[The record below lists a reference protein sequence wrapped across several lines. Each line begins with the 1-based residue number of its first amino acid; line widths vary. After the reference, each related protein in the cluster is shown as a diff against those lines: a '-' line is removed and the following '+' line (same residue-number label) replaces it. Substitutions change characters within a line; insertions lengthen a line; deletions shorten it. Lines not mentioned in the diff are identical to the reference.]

1 MSTEAAAPEPKVTYL
16 LCSHA
21 GDYDKT
27 LERVKAAAGKV
38 DYIVVAG
45 PARTELGYFS
55 DAQAANLTLAGAQ
68 VRNLRW
74 GDDLAEYRNQLL
86 NIARKEL
93 KANWVLSLD
102 PDEIPSEAF
111 LHALKGKIIPAL
123 EKQGVN
129 CAGAM
134 CYQDFGR
141 PDFSGDLDKMTEE
154 PNDPQE
160 TTWRPVLFKLIPEAR
175 YTGQGTRSELAPD
188 PAWKMGNL
196 PYAFSYTHRKSALRV
211 MRDTARDLYLSGG
224 GREGVGDLNPMWK
237 ELNKIAAEL
246 NIGDWPLFEQ
256 YVTTFHPNTTH
267 KRGEA
272 FAEGEEQWATF
283 NPLLH
288 WATKALSWR
297 ATDYG
302 LDCRSLALWIIFYHR
317 DLLEDP
323 AVEKGVKEPPEP
335 SPDDETERLIR
346 QAYLGVLQRKADP
359 QGLAFYMKAVRSGAL
374 PKEMLANEM
383 GKSDEYRAKHPQAP
397 GQEAVVEGEEL
408 PVVVP
413 LSATIRL
420 TDEWMMKVLT
430 SSRTWKDKY
439 LPRLEV
445 GRFLDEQL
453 GEEFFK
459 AFYEHKAKGDLTL
472 ETFVN
477 SIFAIVG
484 AKAKGENEAQ
494 TQVVDDEGEKVVA

>member
-1 MSTEAAAPEPKVTYL
+1 MSTPPEPKVAYL
-16 LCSHA
+16 ITSFA
-21 GDYDKT
+21 GDFDKT
-27 LERVKAAAGKV
+27 FGRVKEAAGKV
-38 DYIVVAG
+38 DDIVAVC
-45 PARTELGYFS
+45 PATTELGHFT
-55 DAQAANLTLAGAQ
+55 DEQAATLIDAGAH
-68 VRNLRW
+68 VTHIRW
-74 GDDLAEYRNQLL
+74 GDDLAEYRNQGLTVV
-86 NIARKEL
+86 RKEL
-93 KANWVLSLD
+93 KADWVISLD
-102 PDEIPSEAF
+102 PDEQPSEAF
-111 LHALKGKIIPAL
+111 LSLLKGKIIPAL

-154 PNDPQE
+154 LNDPQE
-160 TTWRPVLFKLIPEAR
+160 TTWRPVLFKLLPEAK
-175 YTGQGTRSELAPD
+175 YTGSGTRSELAPD

-224 GREGVGDLNPMWK
+224 GREGVGEVNPMWK
-237 ELNKIAAEL
+237 ELNKIAQEL
-246 NIGDWPLFEQ
+246 NIGNWPLFEQ

-267 KRGEA
+267 KLGEA

-288 WATKALSWR
+288 WAVKALSWR

-302 LDCRSLALWIIFYHR
+302 LDCRSLALWILFYHR

-335 SPDDETERLIR
+335 SPEDETERLIR

-359 QGLAFYMKAVRSGAL
+359 QGLAFYMKAIKTGAL
-374 PKEMLANEM
+374 AKAMLADEM
-383 GKSDEYRAKHPQAP
+383 SKSYEYRAKHPQPP
-397 GQEAVVEGEEL
+397 GQEAAVEGEEMA
-408 PVVVP
+408 VVVP

-453 GEEFFK
+453 GEEFIK
-459 AFYEHKAKGDLTL
+459 AFYDHKAKGDLTL

-477 SIFAIVG
+477 SIFAVVG